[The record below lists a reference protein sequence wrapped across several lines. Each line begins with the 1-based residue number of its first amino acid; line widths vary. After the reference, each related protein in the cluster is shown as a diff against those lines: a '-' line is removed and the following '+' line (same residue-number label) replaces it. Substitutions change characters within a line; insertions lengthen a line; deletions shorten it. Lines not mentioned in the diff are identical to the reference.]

1 VAGDRIELDGG
12 TTSELALA
20 LRDAI
25 ARNLEREEGRRARGG
40 LGGRVLIRAE
50 DTDHTVTID
59 FDRDRIRIGDGEQPA
74 ARIRILGD
82 EDAILA
88 LTRVPFRG
96 VVPKAWSAGG
106 RQALTRQLGGELTI
120 RGLVLRSP
128 SVLRLL
134 RLLAA

>member
-1 VAGDRIELDGG
+1 MAGDRIELDEG

-25 ARNLEREEGRRARGG
+25 ARNLEREEGRRAREG

-50 DTDHTVTID
+50 DTDRAVTID

-96 VVPKAWSAGG
+96 RVPKAWSSGG
-106 RQALTRQLGGELTI
+106 RQALKRQFGG
-120 RGLVLRSP
+120 S
-128 SVLRLL
+128 
-134 RLLAA
+134 